1 MGNKLLSDSSSLSEI
16 SSESDIGNACLSILE
31 DDVFELLHIPAGS
44 SENLEAVGKNTN
56 FI

>member
-16 SSESDIGNACLSILE
+16 SSESDIGNACLSVLE
-31 DDVFELLHIPAGS
+31 DDVFELLHVPAGS